1 MRSGLAKARWTR
13 RGGTGGV
20 QMGSLRILPLLA
32 CALAVIAGMLLMADR
47 ARRAADRARQAQV
60 LMERVRNGTERVDVV
75 TWRSLATRR
84 VASAR
89 TLSTGLEAYKEV
101 VASVRELRR
110 LGVPRDSVQEVER
123 DVGTAYGIGIN
134 ALAISRRDPNAGR
147 QMAMRTFSA
156 AMTRLD
162 ASTARAARRQ
172 DDRAHAAQV
181 RARLGGMASLVLGVL
196 LLGVLGWRVHRIQGR
211 SALAEQARAVERRGE
226 ERLRALVRHSSDVVA
241 VIDPSSRV
249 RWLAESV
256 QGMLGYEPEA
266 LVGRRLAELVHP
278 DDAEALAAFLQ
289 DAAEQEGDAT
299 MLSVR
304 LRGADDADRHL
315 ELVADNRLSDPLID
329 GILLNMRDVSERLA
343 LLEQLRYQAFHD
355 SLTSLPNRAL
365 FEDRLRRALARL
377 RRAGGLS
384 AVMFVDLDDFKTVN
398 DGLGHAAGDE
408 LLQVTARRLQDALR
422 AHDTAARLGGDEFAV
437 LLEDLADED
446 EALEIAERVRH
457 ALEPALTV
465 AGQQVAPSAS
475 IGVAWPGP
483 QDTAE
488 ELLRNADVAMYAAKE
503 RGKAQVAGFEDA
515 MRVEV
520 VERLELTSQLGGAL
534 ARDELVLDYQ
544 PLIGLEGGAIAG
556 FEALLRWEHPTR
568 GRLAPDRFIALAES
582 TGLIVPIGAWVIRT
596 ACAQLRRWQEAH
608 PWGRELEVSVNI
620 SAHQLADGELP
631 AIVRAAVD
639 EAGIGPHQLTLEL
652 TEGLLV
658 EDGERIQRQLR
669 ELKQIGV
676 GLAVDDFG
684 TGYSALSYLR
694 SFPLDLLKIDRSFVA
709 GIDHDPDRARLV
721 RDIVEMAHNLGLR
734 VITEGIEEAGEAA
747 LVRELRSD
755 YGQGYWFSRPADPR
769 TIDAMLAGGLG
780 VDVLRAA

>member
-1 MRSGLAKARWTR
+1 
-13 RGGTGGV
+13 
-20 QMGSLRILPLLA
+20 
-32 CALAVIAGMLLMADR
+32 
-47 ARRAADRARQAQV
+47 
-60 LMERVRNGTERVDVV
+60 
-75 TWRSLATRR
+75 
-84 VASAR
+84 
-89 TLSTGLEAYKEV
+89 
-101 VASVRELRR
+101 
-110 LGVPRDSVQEVER
+110 
-123 DVGTAYGIGIN
+123 
-134 ALAISRRDPNAGR
+134 
-147 QMAMRTFSA
+147 
-156 AMTRLD
+156 
-162 ASTARAARRQ
+162 
-172 DDRAHAAQV
+172 
-181 RARLGGMASLVLGVL
+181 MASLVLGVL
-196 LLGVLGWRVHRIQGR
+196 LLGLLGWRLHRIQGR

-241 VIDPSSRV
+241 VIDASSHV

-278 DDAEALAAFLQ
+278 EDAESLPPFLQ
-289 DAAEQEGDAT
+289 DAAAQEGEVT

-304 LRGADDADRHL
+304 LRAADGGYRHL
-315 ELVADNRLSDPLID
+315 ELVADNRLSAPLID

-365 FEDRLRRALARL
+365 FEDRLRRALVRL
-377 RRAGGLS
+377 RRSGGIA

-408 LLQVTARRLQDALR
+408 LLQLTARRLQDALR

-437 LLEDLADED
+437 LLEDLVDEA
-446 EALEIAERVRH
+446 EALEIAERVRR
-457 ALEPALTV
+457 ALEPPLTV

-475 IGVAWPGP
+475 IGVACPGP

-515 MRVEV
+515 MRVQV
-520 VERLELTSQLGGAL
+520 VERLELTGELGAAL

-544 PLIGLEGGAIAG
+544 PLIGLAGGAIAG

-568 GRLAPDRFIALAES
+568 GRLGPDRFVALAES

-596 ACAQLRRWQEAH
+596 ACAQLRRWQDAH
-608 PWGRELEVSVNI
+608 PWAQALEVSVNI
-620 SAHQLADGELP
+620 SAHQLADGDLP
-631 AIVRAAVD
+631 AVVRAAVL
-639 EAGIGPHQLTLEL
+639 EAGIAPHQLTLEI

-669 ELKQIGV
+669 ELTQIGV

-694 SFPLDLLKIDRSFVA
+694 SFPLDVLKIDRSFVA
-709 GIDHDPDRARLV
+709 GIDHDSDRARLV

-734 VITEGIEEAGEAA
+734 VVTEGIEEPGEAA
-747 LVRELRSD
+747 LVADLRSD
-755 YGQGYWFSRPADPR
+755 YGQGYWFSRPVDPA
-769 TIDAMLAGGLG
+769 TIDRMLSGGLAT
-780 VDVLRAA
+780 DAMRAA

>member
-1 MRSGLAKARWTR
+1 MRPGLAKARWTR
-13 RGGTGGV
+13 RGRGGV
-20 QMGSLRILPLLA
+20 QTGSLRILPLLA

-60 LMERVRNGTERVDVV
+60 LMERVRNGTERVDLV
-75 TWRSLATRR
+75 TWRSLATAR
-84 VASAR
+84 VASPQ
-89 TLSTGLEAYKEV
+89 TLATGLEAYKEV
-101 VASVRELRR
+101 VASMRELRR
-110 LGVPRDSVQEVER
+110 LGVPGEDVEEVER
-123 DVGTAYGIGIN
+123 EVGTAYGIGIN
-134 ALAISRRDPNAGR
+134 ALAISRRNTAAGR
-147 QMAMRTFSA
+147 RMAMQTFSP

-162 ASTARAARRQ
+162 AATARAARRQ

-196 LLGVLGWRVHRIQGR
+196 LLGLLGWRVHRIQGR

-241 VIDPSSRV
+241 VIDPTSRV

-256 QGMLGYEPEA
+256 HGMLGHEPEA
-266 LVGRRLAELVHP
+266 LAGRRLAELVHD
-278 DDAEALAAFLQ
+278 DDAEALDAFLQ
-289 DAAEQEGDAT
+289 DAAEQEGEPT

-304 LRGADDADRHL
+304 LRGADDAYRHL

-365 FEDRLRRALARL
+365 FEDRLRRALVRL
-377 RRAGGLS
+377 RRAGGLA

-437 LLEDLADED
+437 LLEDLADEG
-446 EALEIAERVRH
+446 EALEIAERVRR

-465 AGQQVAPSAS
+465 AGQQVSPSAS

-483 QDTAE
+483 QDNAE

-520 VERLELTSQLGGAL
+520 VERLELTGQLAGAL
-534 ARDELVLDYQ
+534 ERDELVLDYQ
-544 PLIGLEGGAIAG
+544 PLIGLEGGAIVG

-608 PWGRELEVSVNI
+608 PWANELDVSVNI
-620 SAHQLADGELP
+620 SAHQLADGHLP
-631 AIVRAAVD
+631 AIVRAAVE
-639 EAGIGPHQLTLEL
+639 EAGIGAHRLTLEI

-755 YGQGYWFSRPADPR
+755 YGQGYWFSRPGDPT
-769 TIDAMLAGGLG
+769 TIDAMLSGGPG
-780 VDVLRAA
+780 VDALRAA

>member
-1 MRSGLAKARWTR
+1 MRPGLAKALWTR
-13 RGGTGGV
+13 RGEASPQT
-20 QMGSLRILPLLA
+20 GSLRILPLFA

-75 TWRSLATRR
+75 TWRSLATSRT
-84 VASAR
+84 ASPE
-89 TLSTGLEAYKEV
+89 TLSAGLEAYRGV

-110 LGVPRDSVQEVER
+110 LGVAGSSMREVEA
-123 DVGTAYGIGIN
+123 DVGAAYGIGIN
-134 ALAISRRDPNAGR
+134 ALAVSRRDPVAGR
-147 QMAMRTFSA
+147 RMALTAFSP
-156 AMTRLD
+156 AMMRLD
-162 ASTARAARRQ
+162 AATARAARRQ
-172 DDRAHAAQV
+172 DARARAAQV
-181 RARLGGMASLVLGVL
+181 RARIGGMASLVLGVAL
-196 LLGVLGWRVHRIQGR
+196 LTLLGWLLHRIQGR
-211 SALAEQARAVERRGE
+211 SALAEQARDVERRGE

-241 VIDPSSRV
+241 VIDPASRV

-256 QGMLGYEPEA
+256 HGMLGYEPAA

-278 DDAEALAAFLQ
+278 EDADDFAAFLQ
-289 DAAEQEGDAT
+289 DAGEQEGEVT

-304 LRGADDADRHL
+304 LRGEDDAYRHL
-315 ELVADNRLSDPLID
+315 ELVADNRLSDPLVD
-329 GILLNMRDVSERLA
+329 GVLLNMRDVSERLA

-355 SLTSLPNRAL
+355 GLTSLPNRAL
-365 FEDRLRRALARL
+365 FEDRLSRALTRL
-377 RRAGGLS
+377 RRSGGIA

-437 LLEDLADED
+437 LLEDLVDED
-446 EALEIAERVRH
+446 EALAIAERVRG
-457 ALEPALTV
+457 ALEPALVV
-465 AGQQVAPSAS
+465 AGQQVSPSAS
-475 IGVAWPGP
+475 IGVACPRE

-503 RGKAQVAGFEDA
+503 RGKAQVACFEDA
-515 MRVEV
+515 MRVQV
-520 VERLELTSQLGGAL
+520 VERLELTGELGA
-534 ARDELVLDYQ
+534 AIERDELVLYYQ
-544 PLIGLEGGAIAG
+544 PLIELGDGAIAG

-582 TGLIVPIGAWVIRT
+582 TGLIVPIGAWVVRT
-596 ACAQLRRWQEAH
+596 ACAQLRRWQDAH
-608 PWGRELEVSVNI
+608 PWAQDLEVSVNI
-620 SAHQLADGELP
+620 SAHQLVDGDLP
-631 AIVRAAVD
+631 AVVRAAVAD
-639 EAGIGPHQLTLEL
+639 AGIAPHRLRLEI

-658 EDGERIQRQLR
+658 EDGERMQRQLR

-694 SFPLDLLKIDRSFVA
+694 SFPLDVLKIDRSFVA

-721 RDIVEMAHNLGLR
+721 RDIVEMAHNLSLT
-734 VITEGIEEAGEAA
+734 VVTEGIEEAGEAA
-747 LVRELRSD
+747 LLRELRSD
-755 YGQGYWFSRPADPR
+755 YGQGYWFSRPASAAS
-769 TIDAMLAGGLG
+769 IDDMLAGGPAI
-780 VDVLRAA
+780 DALRAA